1 MLSLYI
7 GFSIW
12 DLRTTKFQ
20 ARKNLV
26 AIFQT
31 IVDKRR
37 ERRKDTQ
44 PTLKK
49 DMMEAL
55 LDTEDENGRRLD
67 DEEIIDILVMY
78 LNAGH
83 ESSGHI
89 TMWATVFLQK
99 HPEVFQKAKVPSCP
113 RHISSMCN
121 GLCCCVLC
129 STKDMAHNIT
139 KFPATSFYGI
149 LNTSQHLQ
157 FFFPFFFSC
166 LYIVW

>member
-1 MLSLYI
+1 M
-7 GFSIW
+7 
-12 DLRTTKFQ
+12 
-20 ARKNLV
+20 

-31 IVDKRR
+31 IVDERR

-44 PTLKK
+44 PTPKK

-89 TMWATVFLQK
+89 TMWATVFLQE
-99 HPEVFQKAKVPSCP
+99 HPEEFQKAKVMEPILP
-113 RHISSMCN
+113 LTHIVN
-121 GLCCCVLC
+121 V
-129 STKDMAHNIT
+129 
-139 KFPATSFYGI
+139 
-149 LNTSQHLQ
+149 
-157 FFFPFFFSC
+157 
-166 LYIVW
+166 

>member
-1 MLSLYI
+1 M
-7 GFSIW
+7 
-12 DLRTTKFQ
+12 
-20 ARKNLV
+20 

-31 IVDKRR
+31 IVDERR

-44 PTLKK
+44 PTPKK

-89 TMWATVFLQK
+89 TMWATVFLQE
-99 HPEVFQKAKVPSCP
+99 HPEVFQKAKVMEPILP
-113 RHISSMCN
+113 LTHIVN
-121 GLCCCVLC
+121 V
-129 STKDMAHNIT
+129 
-139 KFPATSFYGI
+139 
-149 LNTSQHLQ
+149 
-157 FFFPFFFSC
+157 
-166 LYIVW
+166 